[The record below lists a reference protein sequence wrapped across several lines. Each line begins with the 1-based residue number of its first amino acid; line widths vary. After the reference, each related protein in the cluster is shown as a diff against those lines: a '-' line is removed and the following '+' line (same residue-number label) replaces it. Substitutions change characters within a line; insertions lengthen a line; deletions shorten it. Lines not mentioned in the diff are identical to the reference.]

1 MEFQNCEKPW
11 KTLYDRNCE
20 SISMAKERAARLE
33 VKMEPLYQSA
43 RNLKEYVRLVGRL
56 CRILYEMNQLQELR
70 ISTANLLQQLNI
82 LLHPLNNY
90 MMSAKEC
97 QYNQKEL
104 ALQVEEYLQM
114 GVGALEIL
122 QGMCATSICRHYRR
136 QIMTCRRMSVWKKF
150 CWRTAT
156 FLRPFMEKDR

>member
-1 MEFQNCEKPW
+1 MYTYIRNFKFEEREITQEEIDALCSDKVKALLVMIREGCVCQINERLLLKYEQDPLLTKESGEIWSLHCEKSW

-82 LLHPLNNY
+82 LLHSLNNY
-90 MMSAKEC
+90 MISAKEC
-97 QYNQKEL
+97 L
-104 ALQVEEYLQM
+104 
-114 GVGALEIL
+114 
-122 QGMCATSICRHYRR
+122 
-136 QIMTCRRMSVWKKF
+136 
-150 CWRTAT
+150 
-156 FLRPFMEKDR
+156 